1 MYAKW
6 QLKLR
11 THEIKDEIRCVDK
24 TDEDGKGNG
33 DGDEGSVKN
42 CPDLGAHLFN
52 SIRLA
57 AMK

>member
-11 THEIKDEIRCVDK
+11 THEIKDEIRYMDK
-24 TDEDGKGNG
+24 RDG
-33 DGDEGSVKN
+33 DGDVNGGEGAEKN
-42 CPDLGAHLFN
+42 CPDLGTHLFN

>member
-11 THEIKDEIRCVDK
+11 THEIKDEIRYVDK
-24 TDEDGKGNG
+24 RDGNG
-33 DGDEGSVKN
+33 DGDVNGGEGAVKN